1 MPSLP
6 KSPSRIADDSRA
18 TKRAKIYQA
27 CSACQRRKS
36 RCEGLT
42 AAGCARCITIGKSCS
57 LAIKARS
64 SGATNLAVPTP
75 DMGIDPLSD
84 NTALISSMLSESQ
97 RKNDDLQG
105 RMERAEERIRQLNVL
120 VARRDVPDGGRA
132 AVAVLEPSPCPADN
146 PLVRQPEEQSQV
158 EHFNETFFGLNPDHA
173 FPHPIKRGIV
183 TQSQAD
189 VAFQV
194 WVWGVSYLVG
204 DIG

>member
-1 MPSLP
+1 
-6 KSPSRIADDSRA
+6 
-18 TKRAKIYQA
+18 
-27 CSACQRRKS
+27 
-36 RCEGLT
+36 
-42 AAGCARCITIGKSCS
+42 
-57 LAIKARS
+57 
-64 SGATNLAVPTP
+64 
-75 DMGIDPLSD
+75 
-84 NTALISSMLSESQ
+84 
-97 RKNDDLQG
+97 
-105 RMERAEERIRQLNVL
+105 MERAEERIRQLNVL